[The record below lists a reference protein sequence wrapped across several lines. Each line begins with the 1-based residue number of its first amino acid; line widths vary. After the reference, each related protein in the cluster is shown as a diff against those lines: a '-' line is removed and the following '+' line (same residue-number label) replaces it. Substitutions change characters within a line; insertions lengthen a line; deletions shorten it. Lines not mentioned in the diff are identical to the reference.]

1 MTDAPRPAPL
11 PAPHPPAAP
20 DLAAQVPAPGS
31 ARPRNTPDLVA
42 TVALLAVAHVAI
54 GYVNVSVASIWC
66 LALLTCLDGCDLPG
80 MTDAALLA
88 ASAPGTV
95 LSVALAGSIVLLRFR
110 RIAFWV
116 PLVGG
121 GAAIALAVWTF
132 GEFLAVV

>member
-1 MTDAPRPAPL
+1 M
-11 PAPHPPAAP
+11 
-20 DLAAQVPAPGS
+20 PAPGP
-31 ARPRNTPDLVA
+31 ARPRNIPDLVA
-42 TVALLAVAHVAI
+42 TVALLAVAHVAM
-54 GYVNVSVASIWC
+54 GYVDVSVACIWC
-66 LALLTCLDGCDLPG
+66 LALFSCLDGCDLPG

-95 LSVALAGSIVLLRFR
+95 LSVALAGSVVLLMFR